1 MDGAQRAR
9 RGGTSPIIQVRRL
22 VMAAQPQTEVSP
34 SRKDLTGTLKTFGT
48 SGPMYEVLG
57 PAERSVQGKE
67 SVTIRVFGTG
77 EVTAYP
83 VEEMLQD
90 PEAV

>member
-1 MDGAQRAR
+1 
-9 RGGTSPIIQVRRL
+9 
-22 VMAAQPQTEVSP
+22 MAAQPQTEVSP
-34 SRKDLTGTLKTFGT
+34 LKDPRTGTLKTFGH

-57 PAERSVQGKE
+57 PAGRSAQGKE

-77 EVTAYP
+77 EVTDYP
-83 VEEMLQD
+83 VDEMLQD

>member
-1 MDGAQRAR
+1 
-9 RGGTSPIIQVRRL
+9 
-22 VMAAQPQTEVSP
+22 MAAQPQTEGSP
-34 SRKDLTGTLKTFGT
+34 LKNPWAGTLKTFGS

-57 PAERSVQGKE
+57 PAGRSVQGKE
-67 SVTIRVFGTG
+67 AVTIRVFGTG
-77 EVTAYP
+77 EVTDYP

>member
-1 MDGAQRAR
+1 
-9 RGGTSPIIQVRRL
+9 
-22 VMAAQPQTEVSP
+22 MAAQPQTEVSL
-34 SRKDLTGTLKTFGT
+34 SKGNLTGTLKTFGD

-57 PAERSVQGKE
+57 PAEHSAQGKE

-83 VEEMLQD
+83 VEQVLQD
-90 PEAV
+90 PEAI

>member
-1 MDGAQRAR
+1 
-9 RGGTSPIIQVRRL
+9 
-22 VMAAQPQTEVSP
+22 MAAQPQTVSSP
-34 SRKDLTGTLKTFGT
+34 LKKDPTGTLKTFGS

-77 EVTAYP
+77 EVIAYP
-83 VEEMLQD
+83 VEELLQD

>member
-1 MDGAQRAR
+1 
-9 RGGTSPIIQVRRL
+9 
-22 VMAAQPQTEVSP
+22 MAAQPQTDVS
-34 SRKDLTGTLKTFGT
+34 SSKYLIGTLKTFGH
-48 SGPMYEVLG
+48 SGPMYEILG
-57 PAERSVQGKE
+57 PAARSAQGKE

>member
-1 MDGAQRAR
+1 
-9 RGGTSPIIQVRRL
+9 
-22 VMAAQPQTEVSP
+22 MAAQPQTEVSP
-34 SRKDLTGTLKTFGT
+34 PKKSLTGTLKTFGR

-57 PAERSVQGKE
+57 PAGRAVQGKE
-67 SVTIRVFGTG
+67 AVTIRVFGTG
-77 EVTAYP
+77 EVTDYP